1 MITPQCL
8 ELPIS
13 RTHYHGPKDVRAIEI
28 RKYVVGLQIL
38 NATSHPRHMEA
49 AVNMLCTRVCTAL
62 LSWITPAHLVPLY
75 VTNRLSVHVIIN
87 LGHLVYKPGVQLLK
101 MFSTRAWFEPTT
113 FRLKVENTNHKQAIY
128 SRLLLSR
135 LRLS

>member
-38 NATSHPRHMEA
+38 NATRHPRHMEA
-49 AVNMLCTRVCTAL
+49 AVNMLCTCVCTAL
-62 LSWITPAHLVPLY
+62 LSWITHAHLVPLY
-75 VTNRLSVHVIIN
+75 VTNRLSVHVLIN
-87 LGHLVYKPGVQLLK
+87 PRP
-101 MFSTRAWFEPTT
+101 SA
-113 FRLKVENTNHKQAIY
+113 
-128 SRLLLSR
+128 
-135 LRLS
+135 